1 MNVHRGSDSDRLL
14 RQEASCLVDDTS
26 AAAQEKEG
34 NSLASSGPYN
44 LTYPLGPR
52 NEGCLDQEEST
63 TSLGPMRRESMR
75 LLKASVQLYFAQCW
89 IIIKPV
95 SSIVLMASL
104 SQILEILVIIS
115 ALILTSTLSDVKI

>member
-89 IIIKPV
+89 CFTP
-95 SSIVLMASL
+95 
-104 SQILEILVIIS
+104 
-115 ALILTSTLSDVKI
+115 